1 MLNEKIGNNARSHVC
16 VCICVCVSAR
26 ERGREGGR
34 ERKRER
40 KKERERAGGFYKQGS
55 MMKRISAKLQAG
67 TSGGAGTSTLKGGH
81 VYT

>member
-1 MLNEKIGNNARSHVC
+1 MRLYLCLCLFE
-16 VCICVCVSAR
+16 R
-26 ERGREGGR
+26 ERKGGREG
-34 ERKRER
+34 EKERER